1 MQGISEIQKDLSSY
15 TLKNLAIFA
24 MFFDHIFAVF
34 VPQDSLEGVALRI
47 LGRIA
52 APIMCYMIAE
62 GYHYTSNLKKY
73 IVRLALFA
81 AVSHFPYVWYFG
93 LPWWQA
99 TSVIWGLALGLVA
112 LAAAKRE
119 DWSHPLKVFIVLICC
134 LLAVPADWNYV
145 AVLWILFFG
154 LFRGQIEKQLLSF
167 AIIGILFHIIPSS
180 KEIGWT
186 QSYQIG
192 IFLAMPLL
200 LFYKGRQGKKSNVMK
215 WGFYAFYPFHL
226 LLLELVKMIV
236 SA

>member
-34 VPQDSLEGVALRI
+34 MPQDSLEGVTLRI
-47 LGRIA
+47 VGRIA

-99 TSVIWGLALGLVA
+99 TSVI
-112 LAAAKRE
+112 
-119 DWSHPLKVFIVLICC
+119 
-134 LLAVPADWNYV
+134 
-145 AVLWILFFG
+145 
-154 LFRGQIEKQLLSF
+154 
-167 AIIGILFHIIPSS
+167 
-180 KEIGWT
+180 
-186 QSYQIG
+186 
-192 IFLAMPLL
+192 
-200 LFYKGRQGKKSNVMK
+200 
-215 WGFYAFYPFHL
+215 
-226 LLLELVKMIV
+226 
-236 SA
+236 

>member
-47 LGRIA
+47 AGRIA

-167 AIIGILFHIIPSS
+167 AIIGILFHIIPS
-180 KEIGWT
+180 I
-186 QSYQIG
+186 
-192 IFLAMPLL
+192 
-200 LFYKGRQGKKSNVMK
+200 
-215 WGFYAFYPFHL
+215 
-226 LLLELVKMIV
+226 
-236 SA
+236 